1 MRHRLAVGGAAGIAG
16 FLPGTLLF
24 LALAGCGGAGPATT
38 SGTSPGTGQSV
49 QQQARVVWLD
59 YARCVRSHGFPNF
72 PDPQVNSQGG
82 ASFGNSTQTKS
93 IGLQV
98 QGSCGSILNRLPAA
112 VRDTTPVTAAELHQE
127 VLFAGCMRRHGLPDW
142 PDPRP
147 DGTFR
152 LAGTPYATMGKTGPV
167 LNGIQACRAYD
178 TFGGIR
184 GSS

>member
-1 MRHRLAVGGAAGIAG
+1 MRLRLAVGGAAGIAG

-59 YARCVRSHGFPNF
+59 YARCVRAHGFPNF
-72 PDPQVNSQGG
+72 PDPQVDSRGR
-82 ASFGNSTQTKS
+82 ASFGNRTQAKS
-93 IGLQV
+93 IALQV
-98 QGSCGSILNRLPAA
+98 QGSCGSILSRLPAA
-112 VRDTTPVTAAELHQE
+112 AQGRTPVTAAQLRQE
-127 VLFAGCMRRHGLPDW
+127 VLFAGCLRRHGLPDF

-152 LAGTPYATMGKTGPV
+152 LAGTPYASMGKTEPV
-167 LNGIQACRAYD
+167 LSALQACRSYD
-178 TFGGIR
+178 TFGGIKL
-184 GSS
+184 S